1 MKQFAIGFFCVCFLA
16 MHGYSQQRL
25 EGLFE
30 GTLTIGGLDGA
41 ASQRLEMYLK
51 IDRRQISGRSYV
63 HLAGNKTIEM
73 ELRGVFYQDF
83 SIYLEE
89 VAPVDGVEDAKQA
102 PFTRKYQLMYSGSFD
117 EVLLTGFWQQAS
129 DSPLDDKRQIGR
141 IKLKKVR
148 NNKA

>member
-1 MKQFAIGFFCVCFLA
+1 MKQLVIGFFCVCFLA
-16 MHGYSQQRL
+16 IEGYSQQRL

-30 GTLTIGGLDGA
+30 GILTVGGLDG
-41 ASQRLEMYLK
+41 SGTQRLEMYLK
-51 IDRRQISGRSYV
+51 IDRRQISGRSYL

-73 ELRGVFYQDF
+73 EIRGVFYQDF

-89 VAPVDGVEDAKQA
+89 IAPVNAIEDLKQA
-102 PFTRKYQLMYSGSFD
+102 PFPRKYQLMYSGSFD
-117 EVLLTGFWQQAS
+117 EVILTGFWQQVS

-141 IKLKKVR
+141 VKLKKVR